1 MAAEPAPEAAH
12 GQQHP
17 EVRYGD
23 LMKDGLS
30 VESAMHA
37 RNPRKKL
44 VYA

>member
-1 MAAEPAPEAAH
+1 MSRAMAAEPTPEAAH
-12 GQQHP
+12 GQQYP

-37 RNPRKKL
+37 EIHAKS
-44 VYA
+44 